1 MIKIILLSTNSNACT
16 YPLAIVNKEG
26 IKCCILVDTGA
37 GVSFVSSTIISLIN
51 QKANKKPIRTESKR
65 IKTLVETSIRKVRVY
80 SVERKDIN
88 NDFSFKT
95 EISKLKSVLSELS
108 NPNYREIQNKE
119 DSSLGR
125 LNNLMRIL
133 KAHSKV

>member
-1 MIKIILLSTNSNACT
+1 MN
-16 YPLAIVNKEG
+16 
-26 IKCCILVDTGA
+26 
-37 GVSFVSSTIISLIN
+37 
-51 QKANKKPIRTESKR
+51 
-65 IKTLVETSIRKVRVY
+65 KTLVKTSIRKIRVY

-119 DSSLGR
+119 NSSLV
-125 LNNLMRIL
+125 I
-133 KAHSKV
+133 